1 MKNLKESLFDSKT
14 QTMESL
20 FDKDLVEKDIFSE
33 LKDLG
38 SFFEAADAWNVK
50 QRHHKYEGTYVF
62 KDPQRL
68 NEYVCFVF
76 DFILMNMGQFITK
89 TKPDF
94 DTMLKKLSI
103 IQYVADRYKLDP
115 SEVIKL
121 FKDRGYI
128 KIVKLKDLFNKS
140 LLTPVDKN
148 AAKWTEQSWG
158 YQY

>member
-14 QTMESL
+14 QTTESL

-33 LKDLG
+33 LKDLRG
-38 SFFEAADAWNVK
+38 FFEAADVWNAK
-50 QRHHKYEGTYVF
+50 QQHSKYEGTYAF

-68 NEYVCFVF
+68 NEYICFVF
-76 DFILMNMGQFITK
+76 DFVLMNMGQFITK
-89 TKPDF
+89 SKPDF
-94 DTMLKKLSI
+94 DAILKKLSVV
-103 IQYVADRYKLDP
+103 QYLANRHNLDA

-121 FKDRGYI
+121 FKDQGYI

-148 AAKWTEQSWG
+148 AAKWTERSWG